1 MVDQRFFS
9 FAGPVTL
16 GEVLDTFPRIS
27 VHNKGADLDRRIE
40 GIAEIGSA
48 REGDLVL
55 AAGAMYVRSLEGS
68 AATFVLT
75 EPNFADRVPTSQ
87 ICLVSDR
94 AHHCFADM
102 LDWLYPKAGRR
113 LSGNL
118 APDDLPPAIVEHGAT
133 IAPSAQLGHGA
144 EIGAGTNIGPNVVIG
159 PNVRIGR
166 NCEIGANSVLECAL
180 IGDRVVIHPNVS
192 VGTRGFGW
200 LDHGNANVAIPQLGR
215 VILQSG
221 VEIGPNS
228 TIDRGALGDTSVGE
242 NTKLGNLVV
251 IGHNCRIGRNCL
263 FAPTVGL
270 AGSTDVGDG
279 VLMGAGV
286 GSVGHVSV
294 GDGSVVFA
302 RAAITKDW
310 PANSKIIGAPAQ
322 NTKDFWRELA
332 AIRRLSRGKGHE

>member
-1 MVDQRFFS
+1 MVDQRFFP

-16 GEVLDTFPRIS
+16 RELVDAFPKLSVSESADFDLAIDGVAEV
-27 VHNKGADLDRRIE
+27 
-40 GIAEIGSA
+40 GSA
-48 REGDLVL
+48 QAGDLVL
-55 AAGAMYVRSLEGS
+55 ASGTEYVRELERCS
-68 AATFVLT
+68 ASFVLT
-75 EPNFADRVPTSQ
+75 EPGLADRIPASQ
-87 ICLVSDR
+87 VCLISER
-94 AHHCFADM
+94 AHHCFVEI
-102 LDWLYPKAGRR
+102 LDWLYPPSERR
-113 LSGNL
+113 LSNHL
-118 APDDLPPAIVEHGAT
+118 MPETLPPAIVEHGAM

-144 EIGAGTNIGPNVVIG
+144 EIGAGTEIGPNVVIG

-166 NCEIGANSVLECAL
+166 NCAIGANSVLECAL
-180 IGDRVVIHPNVS
+180 IGDDVIIHPNVS

-200 LDHGNANVAIPQLGR
+200 LDHGSANVAIPQLGR

-221 VEIGPNS
+221 VEVGPNS

-251 IGHNCRIGRNCL
+251 IGHNCSIGRNCL

-294 GDGSVVFA
+294 GDGSVVYA

-310 PANSKIIGAPAQ
+310 PDNSKIIGAPAQ

-332 AIRRLSRGKGHE
+332 VIRRLSRGKGHE